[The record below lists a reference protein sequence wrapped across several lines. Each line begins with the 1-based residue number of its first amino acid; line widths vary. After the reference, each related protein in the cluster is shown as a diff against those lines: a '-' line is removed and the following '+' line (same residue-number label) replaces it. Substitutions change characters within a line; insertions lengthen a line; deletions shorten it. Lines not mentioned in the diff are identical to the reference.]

1 MNDLSLHVE
10 GLRPTVVLQEASRQR
25 TLAGE
30 RTLEGVGVHTGE
42 HASLTMGPATAGGVR
57 FRRVDL
63 SGSPEIPADL
73 DHVVACEM
81 GTSLGA
87 GEARV
92 QTVEHV
98 MAALYAGGVDH
109 AVLELR
115 GPEAPILDGS
125 FQRYLEAVSDV
136 GTVELEA
143 PARVI
148 SVRRRLTVT
157 MPGGSSYVVTPA
169 DALRVSATI
178 DFEHQSIGRQHSTF
192 SMSEEAFRREIAP
205 ARTFGFHHDAE
216 ALRARGLAQGT
227 SLKNTI
233 VLDDEGIMNESL
245 RFDDEFVRHKIGDL
259 IGDLALIGRRV
270 RGNIVS
276 ECPSHKGNI
285 KLARTLLTHA
295 QTTSHDLPIEVER
308 IMEHLP
314 HRYPF
319 LLVDRVLE
327 FEPEKRIVGLKNV
340 TISEPYFQGHFPGH
354 PVMPGVLIIEAM
366 AQAGGLLMMDSVAEP
381 EGKVVYF
388 MSLDNVKWRK
398 PVIPGDQ
405 LVFEVEM
412 VQFRRNVCKLR
423 GVAKVE
429 GIMAAEADMMAGI
442 VDR

>member
-1 MNDLSLHVE
+1 MASAT
-10 GLRPTVVLQEASRQR
+10 RPTVPLQQPSQQR

-30 RTLEGVGVHTGE
+30 HTLEGVGVHSGE
-42 HASLTMGPATAGGVR
+42 HASLTMGPAEAGGVR

-73 DHVVACEM
+73 DHVVGCEM

-87 GEARV
+87 GDVRV

-98 MAALYAGGVDH
+98 LAALYAAGVDH

-125 FQRYLEAVSDV
+125 FQRYLDAVSDT
-136 GTVELEA
+136 GIVELEA
-143 PARVI
+143 PAEVI
-148 SVRRRLTVT
+148 SVHGRLTVT
-157 MPGGSSYVVTPA
+157 TPAGSSYVVTSA
-169 DALRVSATI
+169 DALRVSVTI
-178 DFEHQSIGRQHSTF
+178 DFEHQAIGRQHSAFDMT
-192 SMSEEAFRREIAP
+192 EEAFRREIAP
-205 ARTFGFHHDAE
+205 ARTFGFRHDAE

-227 SLKNTI
+227 SLENTI
-233 VLDDEGIMNESL
+233 VLDDEGVMNGSL

-270 RGNIVS
+270 RGHIVS
-276 ECPSHKGNI
+276 ECPSHEGNI
-285 KLARTLLTHA
+285 KLARTLLKHA
-295 QTTSHDLPIEVER
+295 QAGSHDLPIEVDR

-319 LLVDRVLE
+319 LLVDRVVE
-327 FEPEKRIVGLKNV
+327 FESEKRIVGLKNV

-366 AQAGGLLMMDSVAEP
+366 AQAGGLLLMDMVSDP
-381 EGKVVYF
+381 ENKVVYF

-423 GVAKVE
+423 GVAKVD
-429 GIMAAEADMMAGI
+429 GKVVAEADMMAGI

>member
-1 MNDLSLHVE
+1 MSHKRL
-10 GLRPTVVLQEASRQR
+10 ARQR

-30 RTLEGVGVHTGE
+30 HTLEGVGVHSGE
-42 HASLTMGPATAGGVR
+42 NVSLTMGPAEVGGVR

-73 DHVVACEM
+73 DHVVGCEM

-87 GEARV
+87 GEVRV

-98 MAALYAGGVDH
+98 LAALYAAGVDH
-109 AVLELR
+109 AVIKLR

-125 FQRYLEAVSDV
+125 FQRYLAAVSDT

-143 PARVI
+143 PAEVI
-148 SVRRRLTVT
+148 SVREQLTVT
-157 MPGGSSYVVTPA
+157 TPAGSSYVVTPA
-169 DALRVSATI
+169 DTLRVSATI
-178 DFEHQSIGRQHSTF
+178 DFEHQAIGRQHNSF
-192 SMSEEAFRREIAP
+192 DMSEEAFRREIAP
-205 ARTFGFHHDAE
+205 ARTFGFHRDAE

-227 SLKNTI
+227 SLENTI
-233 VLDDEGIMNESL
+233 VLDDEGIMNDSL

-270 RGNIVS
+270 QGHIVS
-276 ECPSHKGNI
+276 ECPSHQGNI
-285 KLARTLLTHA
+285 KLARTLLKHA
-295 QTTSHDLPIEVER
+295 QAAPHDLPIEVDR

-319 LLVDRVLE
+319 LLVDRILE
-327 FEPEKRIVGLKNV
+327 FEAEKRIVGLKNV

-366 AQAGGLLMMDSVAEP
+366 AQAGGLLLMDSVSDP
-381 EGKVVYF
+381 ENKVVYF
-388 MSLDNVKWRK
+388 MSMDNVKWRK

-412 VQFRRNVCKLR
+412 VQFRRKVCKLR
-423 GVAKVE
+423 GVARVDGKVV
-429 GIMAAEADMMAGI
+429 AEADMMAGI

>member
-1 MNDLSLHVE
+1 MIHR
-10 GLRPTVVLQEASRQR
+10 RPSRQR

-30 RTLEGVGVHTGE
+30 RTLEGVGVHSGE
-42 HASLTMGPATAGGVR
+42 HASLTMGPAETGGVR

-63 SGSPEIPADL
+63 RGSPEIPADL
-73 DHVVACEM
+73 DHVVGCEM

-87 GEARV
+87 GEVRV

-98 MAALYAGGVDH
+98 MAALYAAGIDH
-109 AVLELR
+109 AVIALR

-125 FQRYLEAVSDV
+125 FQRYLAAVSAV

-143 PARVI
+143 PAEVI
-148 SVRRRLTVT
+148 SVQGRLTAST
-157 MPGGSSYVVTPA
+157 PAGSSYVVTPA

-178 DFEHQSIGRQHSTF
+178 DFEHEAIGRQHNSF
-192 SMSEEAFRREIAP
+192 DMSEEAFRREIAP

-227 SLKNTI
+227 SLENTI
-233 VLDDEGIMNESL
+233 VLDDEGIMNDSL

-259 IGDLALIGRRV
+259 IGDLALIGRRIQ
-270 RGNIVS
+270 GHIVS
-276 ECPSHKGNI
+276 ECPSHEGNI
-285 KLARTLLTHA
+285 KLARTLLKHA
-295 QTTSHDLPIEVER
+295 QAASHDLPIEVER

-319 LLVDRVLE
+319 LLVDRILE

-366 AQAGGLLMMDSVAEP
+366 AQAGGLLLMDSVPDP
-381 EGKVVYF
+381 ENKVVYF

-405 LVFEVEM
+405 LVFDVEM

-423 GVAKVE
+423 GIAKVDSKVV
-429 GIMAAEADMMAGI
+429 AEADMMAGI

>member
-1 MNDLSLHVE
+1 MN
-10 GLRPTVVLQEASRQR
+10 PKQR

-30 RTLEGVGVHTGE
+30 HTLEGVGVHSGE
-42 HASLTMGPATAGGVR
+42 HASLTMGPAEGGGVR

-73 DHVVACEM
+73 DHVVGCEM

-87 GEARV
+87 GDVRI

-98 MAALYAGGVDH
+98 MAALYAAGVDH
-109 AVLELR
+109 AVIDLR

-125 FQRYLEAVSDV
+125 FAHYFSAVADT

-143 PARVI
+143 SAEVM
-148 SVRRRLTVT
+148 SVQGRLKVT
-157 MPGGSSYVVTPA
+157 TSAGSSYSVTPA
-169 DALRVSATI
+169 NALRVSATI
-178 DFEHQSIGRQHSTF
+178 DFEHRAIGRQHGSFDLT
-192 SMSEEAFRREIAP
+192 EEAFRREIAP

-227 SLKNTI
+227 SLENTI
-233 VLDDEGIMNESL
+233 VLDDDGVMNGSL

-270 RGNIVS
+270 RGHIVS
-276 ECPSHKGNI
+276 ECPSHEGNI
-285 KLARTLLTHA
+285 KLARTLVKHA
-295 QTTSHDLPIEVER
+295 QAASHDLPIEVER
-308 IMEHLP
+308 IMDHLP

-319 LLVDRVLE
+319 LLVDRILE
-327 FEPEKRIVGLKNV
+327 FEPEKKIVGLKNV

-366 AQAGGLLMMDSVAEP
+366 AQAGGLLLMDTVADP
-381 EGKVVYF
+381 ESKVVYF
-388 MSLDNVKWRK
+388 MSLDKVKWRK

-412 VQFRRNVCKLR
+412 VQFRRNVCRLR
-423 GVAKVE
+423 GVAKVD
-429 GIMAAEADMMAGI
+429 GKVVAEADMMAGI

>member
-1 MNDLSLHVE
+1 M
-10 GLRPTVVLQEASRQR
+10 TTRQR

-30 RTLEGVGVHTGE
+30 RTLEGVGVHSGE
-42 HASLTMGPATAGGVR
+42 NASLTMRPAETGGVR

-63 SGSPEIPADL
+63 NGSPEIPADL
-73 DHVVACEM
+73 DHVIGCEM

-87 GEARV
+87 GDVRV
-92 QTVEHV
+92 RTVEHV
-98 MAALYAGGVDH
+98 MAALYAADVDH
-109 AVLELR
+109 AVIELR

-125 FQRYLEAVSDV
+125 FQRYLEAVTET
-136 GTVELEA
+136 GTVALET
-143 PARVI
+143 PAEMI
-148 SVRRRLTVT
+148 SVRGHLTVT
-157 MPGGSSYVVTPA
+157 TPAGSSYVVMPA
-169 DALRVSATI
+169 KALRVSATI
-178 DFEHQSIGRQHSTF
+178 DFEHRAIGRQHSTF
-192 SMSEEAFRREIAP
+192 DMTEEAFRREIAP
-205 ARTFGFHHDAE
+205 ARTFGFRHDAE

-227 SLKNTI
+227 SLENTI
-233 VLDDEGIMNESL
+233 VLDDEGVMNDGL

-270 RGNIVS
+270 QGHIVS
-276 ECPSHKGNI
+276 ECPSHEGNI
-285 KLARTLLTHA
+285 KLARTLLKHDEV
-295 QTTSHDLPIEVER
+295 TSQDLPIGIER

-340 TISEPYFQGHFPGH
+340 TISEPYFQGHYPGH

-366 AQAGGLLMMDSVAEP
+366 AQAGGLLLMDSVDGRED
-381 EGKVVYF
+381 KVVYF
-388 MSLDNVKWRK
+388 MSLDKVKWRK

-405 LVFEVEM
+405 LLFEVEM
-412 VQFRRNVCKLR
+412 LQFRRNVCKLR

-429 GIMAAEADMMAGI
+429 GKVVAEADMMAGI

>member
-1 MNDLSLHVE
+1 ML
-10 GLRPTVVLQEASRQR
+10 PPRQR

-30 RTLEGVGVHTGE
+30 HTLEGVGVHSGE
-42 HASLTMGPATAGGVR
+42 SASLTMGPATAGGVR

-63 SGSPEIPADL
+63 EGSPEIPADL

-92 QTVEHV
+92 QTVEHL
-98 MAALYAGGVDH
+98 MAALYATGVDH
-109 AVLELR
+109 AVIELR
-115 GPEAPILDGS
+115 GPETPILDGS
-125 FQRYLEAVSDV
+125 FERYLDAVSEV

-143 PARVI
+143 PAEVI
-148 SVRRRLTVT
+148 SVHGRVTVT
-157 MPGGSSYVVTPA
+157 TPAGSSYVVTPA
-169 DALRVSATI
+169 KALRVSATI
-178 DFEHQSIGRQHSTF
+178 DFEHRSIGRQHSTF

-205 ARTFGFHHDAE
+205 ARTFGFRHDAD

-227 SLKNTI
+227 SLENTI
-233 VLDDEGIMNESL
+233 VLDEEGIMNESL

-259 IGDLALIGRRV
+259 IGDLALIGRRI
-270 RGNIVS
+270 RAHIVS
-276 ECPSHKGNI
+276 ECPSHEGNI
-285 KLARTLLTHA
+285 KLVRTLLKHA
-295 QTTSHDLPIEVER
+295 QTASHDLPIEVDR

-327 FEPEKRIVGLKNV
+327 FEPKKRIVGLKNV

-366 AQAGGLLMMDSVAEP
+366 AQAGGLLLMDSVSER
-381 EGKVVYF
+381 EDKVVYF

-412 VQFRRNVCKLR
+412 LQFRRNVCRLR

-429 GIMAAEADMMAGI
+429 GTVVAEADMMAGI

>member
-1 MNDLSLHVE
+1 MS
-10 GLRPTVVLQEASRQR
+10 PRQR

-30 RTLEGVGVHTGE
+30 HTLEGVGVHSGE
-42 HASLTMGPATAGGVR
+42 NASLTMGPAETGGVR

-63 SGSPEIPADL
+63 NGSPEIPADL
-73 DHVVACEM
+73 DHVVGCEM
-81 GTSLGA
+81 GTSLGV
-87 GEARV
+87 GEVRV

-98 MAALYAGGVDH
+98 MAALYAAGVDH
-109 AVLELR
+109 AVIELR
-115 GPEAPILDGS
+115 GPETPILDGS
-125 FQRYLEAVSDV
+125 FQRYLAAVSET
-136 GTVELEA
+136 GTVELQA
-143 PARVI
+143 PAEVI
-148 SVRRRLTVT
+148 SVRARLTVT
-157 MPGGSSYVVTPA
+157 RPTGSTYVVTPA

-178 DFEHQSIGRQHSTF
+178 DFEHQAIGRQHNSF
-192 SMSEEAFRREIAP
+192 AMSEEAFRREIAP
-205 ARTFGFHHDAE
+205 ARTFGFRHDAE
-216 ALRARGLAQGT
+216 ALRARGLAMGT
-227 SLKNTI
+227 SLENTV
-233 VLDDEGIMNESL
+233 VLDDEGIMNDSL
-245 RFDDEFVRHKIGDL
+245 RFEDEFVRHKIGDL

-270 RGNIVS
+270 RGHIVS
-276 ECPSHKGNI
+276 ECPSHEGNI
-285 KLARTLLTHA
+285 KLARTLLKHA
-295 QTTSHDLPIEVER
+295 QTASHDLPIEVER

-319 LLVDRVLE
+319 LLVDRILE

-366 AQAGGLLMMDSVAEP
+366 AQAGGLLLMDSVPDAEN
-381 EGKVVYF
+381 KVVYF

-423 GVAKVE
+423 GVAKVD
-429 GIMAAEADMMAGI
+429 GKVVAEADMMAGI

>member
-1 MNDLSLHVE
+1 MNDLSLHAE
-10 GLRPTVVLQEASRQR
+10 GSRPTVLFQKASRQR

-30 RTLEGVGVHTGE
+30 HTLEGVGVHTGE
-42 HASLTMGPATAGGVR
+42 SASLTMGPAAAGGVL
-57 FRRVDL
+57 FRRLDL

-109 AVLELR
+109 AVIELR

-125 FQRYLEAVSDV
+125 FQRYLAAVSDV

-148 SVRRRLTVT
+148 SVRRRLKVT
-157 MPGGSSYVVTPA
+157 TLGGSSYVVTPA
-169 DALRVSATI
+169 NALRVSATI

-192 SMSEEAFRREIAP
+192 VMSEEAFRREIAP

-227 SLKNTI
+227 SLENTI

-270 RGNIVS
+270 RGHIVS
-276 ECPSHKGNI
+276 ECPSHEGNI
-285 KLARTLLTHA
+285 KLARTLLRHA
-295 QTTSHDLPIEVER
+295 QTTSHDLPIEVEQ

-314 HRYPF
+314 PPVSVPLGGSGLGVRTREKDRRPQERHDQRT
-319 LLVDRVLE
+319 LLSRA
-327 FEPEKRIVGLKNV
+327 FSRA
-340 TISEPYFQGHFPGH
+340 PGH
-354 PVMPGVLIIEAM
+354 AGSPDHRSHGAGRWASADGLGV
-366 AQAGGLLMMDSVAEP
+366 
-381 EGKVVYF
+381 
-388 MSLDNVKWRK
+388 
-398 PVIPGDQ
+398 
-405 LVFEVEM
+405 
-412 VQFRRNVCKLR
+412 
-423 GVAKVE
+423 
-429 GIMAAEADMMAGI
+429 
-442 VDR
+442 

>member
-1 MNDLSLHVE
+1 MI
-10 GLRPTVVLQEASRQR
+10 PRQR

-30 RTLEGVGVHTGE
+30 HTLDGVGVHSGE
-42 HASLTMGPATAGGVR
+42 HASLTMKPAETGGVR

-73 DHVVACEM
+73 DHVVGCEM
-81 GTSLGA
+81 GTSLGV
-87 GEARV
+87 GDVRV
-92 QTVEHV
+92 LTVEHV
-98 MAALYAGGVDH
+98 MAALYAAGVDH

-115 GPEAPILDGS
+115 GPEPPILDGS
-125 FQRYLEAVSDV
+125 FQRYMAAVSDA

-143 PARVI
+143 PAEVI
-148 SVRRRLTVT
+148 SVRRRFTVT
-157 MPGGSSYVVTPA
+157 TPGGSSYVVTPA
-169 DALRVSATI
+169 DTLRVTATI
-178 DFEHQSIGRQHSTF
+178 DFEHQAIGRQRSSF
-192 SMSEEAFRREIAP
+192 EMSEEAFRREIAP
-205 ARTFGFHHDAE
+205 ARTFG
-216 ALRARGLAQGT
+216 
-227 SLKNTI
+227 
-233 VLDDEGIMNESL
+233 
-245 RFDDEFVRHKIGDL
+245 FDDEFVRHKIGDL
-259 IGDLALIGRRV
+259 IGDLALIGRRLQA
-270 RGNIVS
+270 NIVS
-276 ECPSHKGNI
+276 ECPSHEGNI
-285 KLARTLLTHA
+285 KLARTLLKHA
-295 QTTSHDLPIEVER
+295 QVAVHDLPMEVDR

-319 LLVDRVLE
+319 LLVDRILE

-366 AQAGGLLMMDSVAEP
+366 AQAGGLLLIDSVPDP
-381 EGKVVYF
+381 ENKVVYF

-423 GVAKVE
+423 GVAKVD
-429 GIMAAEADMMAGI
+429 GKVVAEADMMAGI

>member
-1 MNDLSLHVE
+1 VIT
-10 GLRPTVVLQEASRQR
+10 PRQR

-30 RTLEGVGVHTGE
+30 HTLEGVGVHSGA

-63 SGSPEIPADL
+63 IGSPDIPADL

-109 AVLELR
+109 AVIALR

-125 FQRYLEAVSDV
+125 FQRYLAAVSDV

-143 PARVI
+143 PAEII
-148 SVRRRLTVT
+148 SVHGRLTVST
-157 MPGGSSYVVTPA
+157 PAGSSYSVTPA
-169 DALRVSATI
+169 ADLRVSATI
-178 DFEHQSIGRQHSTF
+178 DFEHRSIGRQHSTF
-192 SMSEEAFRREIAP
+192 AMSEESFRREIAP
-205 ARTFGFHHDAE
+205 ARTFGFHHDAK

-227 SLKNTI
+227 SLENTI
-233 VLDDEGIMNESL
+233 VLDDDGIMNESL

-259 IGDLALIGRRV
+259 IGDLALTGRRV
-270 RGNIVS
+270 QGHIVS
-276 ECPSHKGNI
+276 ECPSHEGNI
-285 KLARTLLTHA
+285 KLARTLLKHA
-295 QTTSHDLPIEVER
+295 QTASHDLPIEVDR

-319 LLVDRVLE
+319 LLLDRVLE

-366 AQAGGLLMMDSVAEP
+366 AQAGGLLLMDSVP
-381 EGKVVYF
+381 EREDKVVYF

-412 VQFRRNVCKLR
+412 LQFRRNVCKLR
-423 GVAKVE
+423 GVAKVD
-429 GIMAAEADMMAGI
+429 GKVVAEAEMMAGI

>member
-1 MNDLSLHVE
+1 MIE
-10 GLRPTVVLQEASRQR
+10 GCRRSTEEQPSPRQR

-30 RTLEGVGVHTGE
+30 CTLEGVGVHSGE
-42 HASLTMGPATAGGVR
+42 YASLTMGPAETGGVR

-73 DHVVACEM
+73 DHVVGCEM

-87 GEARV
+87 GDVTV

-98 MAALYAGGVDH
+98 MAALYASGVDH

-125 FQRYLEAVSDV
+125 FQRYMEAISDT

-143 PARVI
+143 EAETI
-148 SVRRRLTVT
+148 SVRGRLTVST
-157 MPGGSSYVVTPA
+157 PAGSSYVVTPA

-178 DFEHQSIGRQHSTF
+178 DFEHRAIGRQHGTVD
-192 SMSEEAFRREIAP
+192 MTTEEAFRREIAP

-227 SLKNTI
+227 SLENTI
-233 VLDDEGIMNESL
+233 VLDDEGVMNGSL
-245 RFDDEFVRHKIGDL
+245 RFDNEFVRHKIGDL

-270 RGNIVS
+270 RGQIVS
-276 ECPSHKGNI
+276 ERPSHEGNI
-285 KLARTLLTHA
+285 KLARTLLKHA
-295 QTTSHDLPIEVER
+295 QTGSHDLPIEIDR

-327 FEPEKRIVGLKNV
+327 FEPRKRIVGLKNV

-366 AQAGGLLMMDSVAEP
+366 AQAGGLLLIDMVPDP
-381 EGKVVYF
+381 ENKVVYF

-405 LVFEVEM
+405 LVLEVEM

-423 GVAKVE
+423 GVGKVD
-429 GIMAAEADMMAGI
+429 GKVVAEADMMAGI

>member
-1 MNDLSLHVE
+1 MI
-10 GLRPTVVLQEASRQR
+10 PKQR
-25 TLAGE
+25 TLAGKQ
-30 RTLEGVGVHTGE
+30 TLEGVGVHSGKY
-42 HASLTMGPATAGGVR
+42 ASLTMGPAGAGGVR

-63 SGSPEIPADL
+63 RGSPEIPADL
-73 DHVVACEM
+73 DHVVGCEM

-87 GEARV
+87 GDVRV

-98 MAALYAGGVDH
+98 MAALYAAGVDH
-109 AVLELR
+109 AVIELQ

-125 FQRYLEAVSDV
+125 FQHYLAAVSDT
-136 GTVELEA
+136 GTVELDA
-143 PARVI
+143 PVEVI
-148 SVRRRLTVT
+148 SVQGRFTVT
-157 MPGGSSYVVTPA
+157 TSAGSSYVVTPA
-169 DALRVSATI
+169 DGLRVSATI
-178 DFEHQSIGRQHSTF
+178 DFKHKAIGRQHTSF
-192 SMSEEAFRREIAP
+192 DMSEEAFRREIAP

-227 SLKNTI
+227 SLENTI
-233 VLDDEGIMNESL
+233 VLDDEGIMNGSL
-245 RFDDEFVRHKIGDL
+245 RFDDEFVRHKIGDM

-270 RGNIVS
+270 RAHIVS
-276 ECPSHKGNI
+276 ECPSHEGNI
-285 KLARTLLTHA
+285 KLARTLLKHA
-295 QTTSHDLPIEVER
+295 QAPAHDLPIEVER

-366 AQAGGLLMMDSVAEP
+366 AQAGGLLLMDSVAEP
-381 EGKVVYF
+381 ENKVVYF
-388 MSLDNVKWRK
+388 MSLDKVKWRK
-398 PVIPGDQ
+398 PVVPGDQ
-405 LVFEVEM
+405 LIFEVEM

-423 GVAKVE
+423 GVARVDGKVV
-429 GIMAAEADMMAGI
+429 AEANMMAGI